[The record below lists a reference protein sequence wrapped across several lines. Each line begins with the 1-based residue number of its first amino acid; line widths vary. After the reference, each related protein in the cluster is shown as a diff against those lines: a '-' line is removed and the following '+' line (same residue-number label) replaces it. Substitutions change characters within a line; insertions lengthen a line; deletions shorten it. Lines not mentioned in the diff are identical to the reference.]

1 MNLFN
6 IDCILGSQK
15 YIQSNSI
22 DLIIC
27 DPPFGIGENSFE
39 KHYKRKKEKVLNGYC
54 EAPDDYLKFSYNWIH
69 ECNRILKN
77 NGSMYIFSGY
87 TNLNNILD
95 VVNKL
100 NLYLI
105 NHIIWKYNFGVNTK
119 NKYVSSH
126 YHILYLK
133 KDKNVKVT
141 FNTNCRFGFDE
152 KDEDGK
158 SLLYKDLEDVWI
170 INKEY
175 QQGKEKNINKLPEE
189 LIKKIILYSS
199 NENDTICDFFLGNF
213 TTAIVAKKLGRHCY
227 GFEINENIFNFSMNK
242 LNKIEFRQDLANLR
256 VILPSKYENRGKR
269 ISEEEL
275 KNICECYNSLNNMT
289 EGEKI
294 EILMSKFRRGKFS
307 IINILEKIKRN
318 K

>member
-1 MNLFN
+1 MNLYN
-6 IDCILGSQK
+6 IDCILGSKK
-15 YIQSNSI
+15 YLQDKSV

-39 KHYKRKKEKVLNGYC
+39 KHYKRKKEKVFDGYC
-54 EAPDDYLKFSYNWIH
+54 EAPDDYLKFSHDWMN
-69 ECNRILKN
+69 ETTRILKDA
-77 NGSMYIFSGY
+77 GSAYIFSGY

-95 VVNKL
+95 VVDKL
-100 NLYLI
+100 NLHLI

-133 KDKNVKVT
+133 KNKDIKVT

-152 KDEDGK
+152 KDKNDK

-189 LIKKIILYSS
+189 IIKKIILYSS
-199 NENDTICDFFLGNF
+199 NENDVVCDFFLGNF
-213 TTAIVAKKLGRHCY
+213 TTATVAKKLGRHCC
-227 GFEINENIFNFSMNK
+227 GFEINESIFNFNLNK
-242 LNKIEFRQDLANLR
+242 LNEIEFGQDLKNLR
-256 VILPSKYENRGKR
+256 EVPQSKYENRGKR
-269 ISEEEL
+269 INEEEL
-275 KNICECYNSLNNMT
+275 NSIYSLYNTLETLT
-289 EGEKI
+289 EREKI
-294 EILMSKFRRGKFS
+294 EILMNKFGRGKFS
-307 IINILEKIKRN
+307 IINILEKLK
-318 K
+318 KK